1 MIFNYYCIRYIDFY
15 HKETEYSLINSI
27 TLTFGGFGGNLFAGY
42 LADKYDKVNLRAKA
56 YVAAAGNIIGVPLCL
71 MLFLT

>member
-1 MIFNYYCIRYIDFY
+1 
-15 HKETEYSLINSI
+15 
-27 TLTFGGFGGNLFAGY
+27 LFAGY
-42 LADKYDKVNLRAKA
+42 LADKYDKVNLRAKS